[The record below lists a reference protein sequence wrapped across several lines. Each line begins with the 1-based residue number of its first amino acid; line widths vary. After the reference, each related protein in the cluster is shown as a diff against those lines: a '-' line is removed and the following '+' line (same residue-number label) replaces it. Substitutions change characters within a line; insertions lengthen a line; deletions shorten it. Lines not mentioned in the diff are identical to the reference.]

1 MSHQTRSIQNG
12 PLWNVPE
19 WPPQGDCG
27 GESLRR
33 VASCC
38 HILTRSICCLLF
50 TFFDLATQIFM
61 VAYTSHL
68 SFYRV
73 RSPLCT
79 MCGVTPP
86 LMNWQNIWKSILIFM
101 YLPSSIFILHKY
113 LAWIFYWQDR
123 RRKIRI
129 LLQKGLIFKKNLI
142 EEDLRCSVIL
152 NIESTA
158 WDLYCDSFSSQFV
171 HLSVFRDLLICL
183 L

>member
-1 MSHQTRSIQNG
+1 MTTARR
-12 PLWNVPE
+12 
-19 WPPQGDCG
+19 
-27 GESLRR
+27 LRR
-33 VASCC
+33 RIVASSRVV
-38 HILTRSICCLLF
+38 LPYFDTFNLLF
-50 TFFDLATQIFM
+50 TFHILWFSYANIYGGLYLTFVLLPRAQFTHYY
-61 VAYTSHL
+61 VYVVL
-68 SFYRV
+68 
-73 RSPLCT
+73 L
-79 MCGVTPP
+79 TPP

>member
-1 MSHQTRSIQNG
+1 MCIWYSVLHFFQHKWILSGQPTDMPKKPTYSRFCDFF
-12 PLWNVPE
+12 PLLYIHYP
-19 WPPQGDCG
+19 C
-27 GESLRR
+27 
-33 VASCC
+33 
-38 HILTRSICCLLF
+38 
-50 TFFDLATQIFM
+50 
-61 VAYTSHL
+61 
-68 SFYRV
+68 FYRM